1 MSYLFSMQMRTL
13 TSELNST
20 RSNFIRCI
28 KPNAAMDARVF
39 DRRSVLDQLRC
50 SGTIQACQ
58 VLQVGLP
65 TRVSYVDV
73 ASIYTTVLGADF
85 MFDWFHANDRVF
97 TQALCHV
104 LGFPADAYRLGDS
117 RLFFKTGGTSAM
129 YPAVWQI
136 HLLDSV
142 LQVSSPST
150 MTPDTLKAAL
160 THYMAKRRWVSAA
173 TKVAVCRHVQLAYVD
188 VQRKRHVIVLQCW
201 FRQHLACRL
210 VATERTQRRVANMWG
225 RLVHKSGV
233 QRAFD
238 GAQEDKLALLEA
250 LLSQQRVVPSGCK
263 WLLQWLGPMQRT
275 MYVQKLGRAA
285 CVGYLAKRAFVA
297 MFETVRERR
306 ACVQI
311 QAQVRR
317 VAAAAVVDALRKR
330 KRAHELWRRIRI
342 RVKATIWFFA
352 MYRRAHVSCLE
363 RDNARLRVENA
374 QLQARFEGATIA
386 ATAERGMKY
395 YYLGLCAIMLPL
407 RALLCF
413 QCFIDDIA
421 HYIYTATNVLPLI
434 IQPNDAARHDVQTN
448 DMGCQV
454 DALAWPY
461 MTLLRGGSSSHG
473 LSSHPLH
480 RFIDADMTSQFQRE
494 VQQQQELTQK
504 IREIVRI
511 CTSHGYVRQYVTLV
525 AMKFSTDVL
534 T

>member
-1 MSYLFSMQMRTL
+1 KKDELPYIGVLDIFGFEDFEPQNRNSLEQLLINYANETLQSLFNQCILKAEQELYTSEHIWAPQQTSVVFPFAARNMGSRHTSRFVQPHPKDMRHTFCIRHYAGVVRYRIDSFLDKNSNVTSRQFHDLLASSTLAILHTTSASSQTPSRITSDSSLGSITRGPTPSAKKTSGSMSYLFSMQMRTL

-117 RLFFKTGGTSAM
+117 RLFFTTG
-129 YPAVWQI
+129 
-136 HLLDSV
+136 
-142 LQVSSPST
+142 VSSPST

-250 LLSQQRVVPSGCK
+250 LLSQQRAVPSGCK

-311 QAQVRR
+311 QAQV
-317 VAAAAVVDALRKR
+317 
-330 KRAHELWRRIRI
+330 
-342 RVKATIWFFA
+342 
-352 MYRRAHVSCLE
+352 
-363 RDNARLRVENA
+363 
-374 QLQARFEGATIA
+374 
-386 ATAERGMKY
+386 
-395 YYLGLCAIMLPL
+395 
-407 RALLCF
+407 
-413 QCFIDDIA
+413 
-421 HYIYTATNVLPLI
+421 
-434 IQPNDAARHDVQTN
+434 
-448 DMGCQV
+448 
-454 DALAWPY
+454 
-461 MTLLRGGSSSHG
+461 
-473 LSSHPLH
+473 
-480 RFIDADMTSQFQRE
+480 
-494 VQQQQELTQK
+494 
-504 IREIVRI
+504 
-511 CTSHGYVRQYVTLV
+511 
-525 AMKFSTDVL
+525 
-534 T
+534 